1 MDGSNRLPFSEGYC
15 THFSAQL
22 FTRKPLIVARYD
34 GYMRGKDS
42 QSQLTQMNS
51 FLDSFSI
58 MEYNL
63 RFLFVK

>member
-42 QSQLTQMNS
+42 
-51 FLDSFSI
+51 
-58 MEYNL
+58 
-63 RFLFVK
+63 